1 MASPCRK
8 RFRADRTGSQ
18 PNSRRPK
25 VRRARSGAQP
35 VLRFA
40 VNGPAAE
47 SDLALLDR
55 AGLEERLGAP
65 GEKGRWRWIGPGESI
80 SLEGAQIRGRDYW
93 KTLIMIVLCGLVLE
107 MLVLAWPAVKQN
119 WTSAA
124 GNDSPEQAKERARMT
139 NTGFSLMDQ
148 ITRAL
153 GWALGYEDVS
163 QIESWRIT
171 FGAEWAQTGPAW
183 VLFGCLLFGWLA
195 FFFYRRYQ
203 RHGNTKARMFL
214 AGLRGALLCG
224 LFVILA
230 DPILEIQLVNHPKP
244 VLWVL
249 FDGTD
254 SMAIEDKLPEQ
265 QQRELAKSVSLETPP
280 NNSASSG
287 SAKKPI
293 HASRMD
299 YVRAMVQK
307 KEDNLLENLAKEYR
321 LRGYVL
327 DRADGVRAISL
338 GQQEDDFA
346 REKTLPELTT
356 EGQVTALGTAFE
368 DLALRHQTGNLAGL
382 LVVSDFNR
390 NAGPLPE
397 EAAKKLQVPDL
408 RRGRRGED
416 RGRSGPRS
424 SRSPGQNEKGRGVFA
439 GGHIK
444 TPGFTGRNRPRP
456 ADGPQDRRRG
466 KNRTDPRRRERRDAR
481 RQ

>member
-1 MASPCRK
+1 
-8 RFRADRTGSQ
+8 
-18 PNSRRPK
+18 
-25 VRRARSGAQP
+25 
-35 VLRFA
+35 
-40 VNGPAAE
+40 
-47 SDLALLDR
+47 
-55 AGLEERLGAP
+55 
-65 GEKGRWRWIGPGESI
+65 
-80 SLEGAQIRGRDYW
+80 
-93 KTLIMIVLCGLVLE
+93 
-107 MLVLAWPAVKQN
+107 
-119 WTSAA
+119 
-124 GNDSPEQAKERARMT
+124 MT

-148 ITRAL
+148 ITRGI

-171 FGAEWAQTGPAW
+171 FGVEWAQTGPAW
-183 VLFGCLLFGWLA
+183 VLFACLLFGWLA

-203 RHGNTKARMFL
+203 RHGKTKTRMFL
-214 AGLRGALLCG
+214 AGLRGALLCL

-265 QQRELAKSVSLETPP
+265 QQRELAQSVSLETPP
-280 NNSASSG
+280 SDSS
-287 SAKKPI
+287 SSTSENKRR

-299 YVRAMVQK
+299 YVRAWVQK
-307 KEDNLLENLAKEYR
+307 KDNNLLENLAKKYR

-338 GQQEDDFA
+338 GQQEDDFDP
-346 REKTLPELTT
+346 EKTLPELTT

-397 EAAKKLQVPDL
+397 EAAKKLKVPIFAVGVGAKTAVDL
-408 RRGRRGED
+408 ALDHLEAPVKMKKAEESSLTVTLRHQDLEGQSVHVRLTARKIDAEEKTEPILVGEKEVTLAD
-416 RGRSGPRS
+416 SKVSVDFP
-424 SRSPGQNEKGRGVFA
+424 F
-439 GGHIK
+439 
-444 TPGFTGRNRPRP
+444 TPKETGRFLFFAEAGRLGGGTDERGFARLDPLEGEVVDQNNSAGREVTIIDDFMRLLFVEYEPTWEWRFVKEVFHRDELVGLRVSHVPAVIRSDRPRE
-456 ADGPQDRRRG
+456 Q
-466 KNRTDPRRRERRDAR
+466 
-481 RQ
+481 